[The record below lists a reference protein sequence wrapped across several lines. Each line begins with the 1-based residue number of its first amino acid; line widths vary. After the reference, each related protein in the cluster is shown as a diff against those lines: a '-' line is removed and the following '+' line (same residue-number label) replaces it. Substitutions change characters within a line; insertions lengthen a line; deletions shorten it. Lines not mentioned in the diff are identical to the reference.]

1 MGRFPQ
7 VWLLSFV
14 ASIGMLASGA
24 ATAEAQVRP
33 LDLRPSFGAPGAPAG
48 TVPGAIVGH
57 AIAPR
62 ADQRPPQAPARRP
75 SMFAW
80 EIEVHAGGSFAGD
93 SKGTTTLPAAGLS
106 FPTFNG
112 LQTRSV
118 RSWFFGDGAA
128 LLNSNLSGV
137 NQSARITPLD
147 PALKPSSVKTGSA
160 IPFGVRVSR
169 ALTSRVRAEFAFDL
183 LGTTG
188 LSDAARDAAQA
199 SRSSFQSAWA
209 ARLGNLGGVTG
220 QVVTSDF
227 TETGGGREALVTG
240 AVVFDLREA
249 GRLVPYVVAGGGPLI
264 STGDPVALTLTG
276 DYRFVSASNT
286 PYRQTDTAEVRF
298 ESGTVFAG
306 LVGAGFKWPINAR
319 SGVRVD
325 FRAIFASDPL
335 KVLLNWNPVTIPG
348 TPTNTIV
355 LGGTPAIQ
363 ISTNGAFQSTLG
375 YLRASEDVEISPA
388 EGMRPRANLTVGY
401 YYGFSS
407 RQVQPAPTATA
418 QRGPRDTRF
427 DSNRRWEVEFNVGGM
442 LGGQPTGGTG
452 IASFPV
458 GTPFTTTTGQPSR
471 YTASWMFGDGALL
484 INQMAAGFGAIAVPD
499 RMTPLDSVLT
509 AANLERGGGA
519 SIGIRVS
526 RRLTPRVRAEFAME
540 TADESL
546 TLSSSASTAMEATRG
561 SFERVWN
568 GIIATGGGV
577 LFTNSSVRGTVTNT
591 TPSGRQ
597 TYYTGGIEYQLTRNK
612 RLVPFATAALGVAR
626 RSGSLPETTLTG
638 TYQFLFVGSAPLSE
652 QDKVRVHYSAETTEP
667 AAAFGGG
674 IRYFLSAR
682 HGIRAELRIH
692 LSGNSVTTLVDAT
705 PSSVPGSPSFSIS
718 STTNPAVV
726 FSNTSAV
733 RGNLSAPAV
742 TDLTTFTGSG
752 IATRTSLNAGYFFRF

>member
-1 MGRFPQ
+1 
-7 VWLLSFV
+7 
-14 ASIGMLASGA
+14 
-24 ATAEAQVRP
+24 
-33 LDLRPSFGAPGAPAG
+33 
-48 TVPGAIVGH
+48 
-57 AIAPR
+57 
-62 ADQRPPQAPARRP
+62 
-75 SMFAW
+75 MFTW

-93 SKGTTTLPAAGLS
+93 SKGTTTLPVAGSS

-128 LLNSNLSGV
+128 LLNANLSSIG
-137 NQSARITPLD
+137 QSARIAPID
-147 PALKPSSVKTGSA
+147 SALNQSSVKTGSA
-160 IPFGVRVSR
+160 NPFGVRVSR
-169 ALTSRVRAEFAFDL
+169 ALTPRVRAEFAFDL
-183 LGTTG
+183 LGTAG
-188 LSDAARDAAQA
+188 LKDDARNAAQA
-199 SRSSFQSAWA
+199 SRSSFQSAFA
-209 ARLGNLGGVTG
+209 ARFGSLAG
-220 QVVTSDF
+220 QVITSDF
-227 TETGGGREALVTG
+227 TVSGGGREALVTG
-240 AVVFDLREA
+240 ALVFDLRET

-276 DYRFVSASNT
+276 DYRFVSGSNT

-298 ESGTVFAG
+298 ESGTVFAA

-325 FRAIFASDPL
+325 FRALFASDPL

-348 TPTNTIV
+348 TPTNTIAF
-355 LGGTPAIQ
+355 GGTPAIQ

-388 EGMRPRANLTVGY
+388 DGMRPRANLTIGY

-407 RQVQPAPTATA
+407 RQVQPSSTGTA
-418 QRGPRDTRF
+418 QRGAHDTRF
-427 DSNRRWEVEFNVGGM
+427 DSKRRWEVEFNVGGM
-442 LGGQPTGGTG
+442 FGGQPTGGTG

-458 GTPFTTTTGQPSR
+458 GAAFTSTAGLPSR

-484 INQMAAGFGAIAVPD
+484 INQIAAAFGGITVPD

-509 AANLERGGGA
+509 AASLERGAGA

-546 TLSSSASTAMEATRG
+546 TLSSSASTAIEATRS

-577 LFTNSSVRGTVTNT
+577 LFTNSSVKGTVTNT

-597 TYYTGGIEYQLTRNK
+597 TYYTGGIEYQLSRNK
-612 RLVPFATAALGVAR
+612 RLVPYVTAAVGAAR
-626 RSGSLPETTLTG
+626 RSGSLPETTITG
-638 TYQFLFVGSAPLSE
+638 TYQFLYVSVAPLSE
-652 QDKVRVHYSAETTEP
+652 QDKVRVHYSAETTKP

-692 LSGNSVTTLVDAT
+692 VSGSSVTTLVDAT
-705 PSSVPGSPSFSIS
+705 PSSVPGSPGFAIS
-718 STTNPAVV
+718 STTNPSLV
-726 FSNTSAV
+726 FSNTPSM

-742 TDLTTFTGSG
+742 TNLTTFTGSG
-752 IATRTSLNAGYFFRF
+752 MATRTSLNAGYFFRF